1 MLTSMEI
8 NVPLRIKVQVDNLGG
23 IWLANNSSV
32 SERTKHVDLRAH
44 FVRDM
49 IKDQVI
55 KINFSEVSKE

>member
-1 MLTSMEI
+1 MLKSMEKSS
-8 NVPLRIKVQVDNLGG
+8 NTYPGSSGYVGG

-49 IKDQVI
+49 IEDQVM
-55 KINFSEVSKE
+55 K